1 MQHPFYTPI
10 SKALTL
16 KLQLTTIPITPTTY
30 GAFQILLTLQG
41 SLNTVQLNTGKLEKT
56 VMLLLAM

>member
-1 MQHPFYTPI
+1 
-10 SKALTL
+10 L